1 MISRQARLRAP
12 FSDWYSRITPGH
24 WHHAVWVREMA
35 LANLRKGEPQWQ
47 EREGQ
52 RVLSDRH
59 FEFRGGDH
67 GGKAMHG
74 SERRMLHRNG

>member
-1 MISRQARLRAP
+1 
-12 FSDWYSRITPGH
+12 
-24 WHHAVWVREMA
+24 MA